1 MAEILETNQMLS
13 NLFEPKRQ
21 FRWILAAG
29 GIDAFTL
36 KTAARPQM
44 TFEDVT
50 IDYMNVKRY
59 LAGKPTWNPI
69 AVTLYDPIAPSAAQ
83 KVMEWVRLSF
93 ESVTGRMGY
102 FQFYAKDLNL
112 KMLDPVGA
120 VVEDWLIQQ
129 AWIQEFNFGELDYA
143 ISDPVSISLT
153 LRFNQAILSF

>member
-1 MAEILETNQMLS
+1 MAEILETNALLA

-21 FRWILAAG
+21 FRWVLAIG

-36 KTAARPQM
+36 KTATRPQL
-44 TFEDVT
+44 TFEDTV
-50 IDYMNVKRY
+50 IDYQNVKRY
-59 LAGKPTWNPI
+59 LAGKPAWNPI
-69 AVTLYDPIAPSAAQ
+69 TLTLYDPISPSAAQ

-102 FQFYAKDLNL
+102 SSFYYKDLNM

-129 AWIQEFNFGELDYA
+129 AWIQEFNMGELDYS

-153 LRFNQAILSF
+153 VRYNQAQLQF